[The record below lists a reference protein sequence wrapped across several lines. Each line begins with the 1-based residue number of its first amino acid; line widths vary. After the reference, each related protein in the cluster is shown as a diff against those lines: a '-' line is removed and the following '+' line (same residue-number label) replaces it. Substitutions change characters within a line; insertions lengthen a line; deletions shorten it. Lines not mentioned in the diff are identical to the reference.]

1 MSWRMRVKP
10 VSWLALF
17 LVFVCTMNAQQ
28 PQQKPDLTGPSMAV
42 LDTLDSFSTLPAP
55 AWRYHV
61 GDLPHG
67 EDPALNDSGWQTVAR
82 GATFPEDAMWLRAL
96 IEIPKTLH
104 GYDLSG
110 VKVSFRLQVSAN
122 GPVPQIVYFNGRRV
136 ALGTDLEPITLFDQA
151 HPGDKVLVAVKLLHT
166 EDQKRFRTSEEAIEF
181 AANRPNPEDFRAEA
195 LSAGFL
201 LPALE
206 SAPADSLQKLEA
218 AIHTVKLSALDSG
231 DQAGF
236 DDSLRQAQSEIMQ
249 LKPILQQANIHLTG
263 NSHIDAAWL
272 WPWTETVEVVRQT
285 FSTALQL
292 MDEYPKYT
300 YSASAAAYYD
310 WMQQKYP
317 SEFEQIQRRVKDGRW
332 EVLGGMWVEPDLNMP
347 VGESQVRQLLIGKRY
362 FEKNFGVD
370 VRIGWNPDSF
380 GYNWQLPQIYKRSG
394 VDYFVTQKMSWNDTN
409 QLPLKLFWW
418 QSPDGSR
425 VLTYFPHGYSN
436 QIQPVPMASNFAQ
449 ASALNPGTREMMH
462 LYGVGDHGG
471 GPTRAMLDAGDRW
484 TEPDKAYAQLDFG
497 VASSFFSAVEGKL
510 DSAHS
515 PVWNYETL
523 AAGDTKLPQPPPGE
537 LSLPVWNDELYL
549 EFHRGVF
556 TTQAK
561 HKRSMREAEEQMLN
575 AEKWSSLAWLS
586 GVPYPAD
593 QLNEAWKKVLFN
605 QFHDLAAGSGIAPI
619 YQDAQKDY
627 QVVRFISGSA
637 THNALGAITGY
648 IDTQAPARDVPIAVF
663 NPLAWERTGIASF
676 SVQMPAEASAIEIV
690 NQAGKVLDAET
701 SVENAATHTFH
712 VDMLAP
718 DVPSLGYELV
728 YARPVP
734 GAASR
739 ADAQPDAAAGLKA
752 GADGMTLENQF
763 LRVKVDPHT
772 GCITSLINK
781 RTNFDAIAA
790 GSCGNMLQA
799 FKDTPKQYDA
809 WNIDADF
816 DKFFTNLT
824 MADSV
829 QLVQHDRLR
838 AVIRV
843 SRHWQNSK
851 FVQDITL
858 YNGLPRL
865 DVVND
870 IDWHERHIL
879 LKAGFTLA
887 ASSPRATFEIPYG
900 SIERPTTRN
909 NSVEDAKFE
918 VPALRWADL
927 GDQNNGFSFINESKY
942 GYDVKGNVLRLSL
955 LRSPTWPDPE
965 ADQGHHH
972 FAYALYPH
980 GGNWKQALTVRQG
993 YDFNYHLVA
1002 IQVEPHAG
1010 ALPAHFSFVKTD
1022 PDNVVVTAMKKT
1034 EDGNGLLVRFYEW
1047 AGKPANVTLTL
1058 PKGILSATEANL
1070 MEKPEGAP
1078 LSVSDGRQVT
1088 VPVTPFEIQ
1097 TVIVHY
1103 AAPNRNFLAGIAPT
1117 AARR

>member
-1 MSWRMRVKP
+1 MSWRTRVQP

-17 LVFVCTMNAQQ
+17 LVFVCTVNAQQ

-42 LDTLDSFSTLPAP
+42 LDRLESFSTLPSP
-55 AWRYHV
+55 AWRYHL

-67 EDPALNDSGWQTVAR
+67 EDPALNDSAWQPVTSP
-82 GATFPEDAMWLRAL
+82 ATLPEDAMWLRAS
-96 IEIPKTLH
+96 IEVPKTLH

-136 ALGTDLEPITLFDQA
+136 ALGTDLEPITLFDHA

-166 EDQKRFRTSEEAIEF
+166 EDQKRIRGSEEAIEF

-285 FSTALQL
+285 FGTALQL

-317 SEFEQIQRRVKDGRW
+317 SEFEQIQQRVKDGRW

-425 VLTYFPHGYSN
+425 VLTYFPHGYAN

-449 ASALNPGTREMMH
+449 ASAFNPGTREMMH

-523 AAGDTKLPQPPPGE
+523 AAGNTKLPQPPP
-537 LSLPVWNDELYL
+537 
-549 EFHRGVF
+549 
-556 TTQAK
+556 
-561 HKRSMREAEEQMLN
+561 
-575 AEKWSSLAWLS
+575 
-586 GVPYPAD
+586 
-593 QLNEAWKKVLFN
+593 
-605 QFHDLAAGSGIAPI
+605 
-619 YQDAQKDY
+619 
-627 QVVRFISGSA
+627 
-637 THNALGAITGY
+637 
-648 IDTQAPARDVPIAVF
+648 
-663 NPLAWERTGIASF
+663 
-676 SVQMPAEASAIEIV
+676 
-690 NQAGKVLDAET
+690 
-701 SVENAATHTFH
+701 EN
-712 VDMLAP
+712 
-718 DVPSLGYELV
+718 
-728 YARPVP
+728 
-734 GAASR
+734 
-739 ADAQPDAAAGLKA
+739 
-752 GADGMTLENQF
+752 
-763 LRVKVDPHT
+763 
-772 GCITSLINK
+772 
-781 RTNFDAIAA
+781 
-790 GSCGNMLQA
+790 
-799 FKDTPKQYDA
+799 
-809 WNIDADF
+809 
-816 DKFFTNLT
+816 
-824 MADSV
+824 
-829 QLVQHDRLR
+829 
-838 AVIRV
+838 
-843 SRHWQNSK
+843 
-851 FVQDITL
+851 
-858 YNGLPRL
+858 
-865 DVVND
+865 
-870 IDWHERHIL
+870 
-879 LKAGFTLA
+879 
-887 ASSPRATFEIPYG
+887 
-900 SIERPTTRN
+900 
-909 NSVEDAKFE
+909 
-918 VPALRWADL
+918 
-927 GDQNNGFSFINESKY
+927 
-942 GYDVKGNVLRLSL
+942 
-955 LRSPTWPDPE
+955 
-965 ADQGHHH
+965 
-972 FAYALYPH
+972 
-980 GGNWKQALTVRQG
+980 
-993 YDFNYHLVA
+993 
-1002 IQVEPHAG
+1002 
-1010 ALPAHFSFVKTD
+1010 
-1022 PDNVVVTAMKKT
+1022 
-1034 EDGNGLLVRFYEW
+1034 
-1047 AGKPANVTLTL
+1047 
-1058 PKGILSATEANL
+1058 
-1070 MEKPEGAP
+1070 
-1078 LSVSDGRQVT
+1078 
-1088 VPVTPFEIQ
+1088 
-1097 TVIVHY
+1097 
-1103 AAPNRNFLAGIAPT
+1103 
-1117 AARR
+1117 